1 MYEKQENIFY
11 YLSVGN
17 ENYAMPAMPD
27 GVKDG
32 ILKGMYRF
40 QSSDMK
46 TPKLRAH
53 LFGSG
58 AIMNQVIEAQKIL
71 EEKYKVASDIWSITS
86 YNELRREALDVERTN
101 VLNPLEKPKISYIT
115 QNLVKEKG
123 VFVAA
128 SDNMKA
134 LPDSIGKWFPRP
146 LLSLG
151 TDGFGRSDSRPAL
164 RDFFEVDARHIVYAT
179 LVCLYRDKEIGE
191 DVLKKAAKDLKI
203 NPKKL
208 NPMIS

>member
-1 MYEKQENIFY
+1 M
-11 YLSVGN
+11 
-17 ENYAMPAMPD
+17 
-27 GVKDG
+27 
-32 ILKGMYRF
+32 
-40 QSSDMK
+40 
-46 TPKLRAH
+46 
-53 LFGSG
+53 
-58 AIMNQVIEAQKIL
+58 
-71 EEKYKVASDIWSITS
+71 
-86 YNELRREALDVERTN
+86 
-101 VLNPLEKPKISYIT
+101 
-115 QNLVKEKG
+115 
-123 VFVAA
+123 AA